1 MRRSIPHPTPG
12 RNPCPLA
19 GAHQDPRIEL
29 VQVRGAMRTRPV
41 IDLARGVPM
50 ASFGLT
56 PKYAWDVLVTVS
68 QNTNIKPH
76 HVAEEIVRAVTGPPF
91 AEDLQQH

>member
-1 MRRSIPHPTPG
+1 
-12 RNPCPLA
+12 
-19 GAHQDPRIEL
+19 
-29 VQVRGAMRTRPV
+29 
-41 IDLARGVPM
+41 M